1 MYEKSLLDLGLT
13 YPQSVIY
20 EFLVKEGLQ
29 KAGFIAQK
37 TQYKRGLV
45 YKVLEELEK
54 MQLVRKTQGPKF
66 VGVFE
71 ACHPVVLKDFAE
83 KREQEAKNARLSME
97 SIISSIISD
106 FNLSSD
112 KPGVIF
118 YEGIEGIKKVLTDAL
133 EDNPE
138 KSIFCFS
145 DVEGYATHLGGW
157 NKKFFTPQREE
168 KKIFEKVIA
177 PNSQKAMDF
186 MQGLQTS
193 WLTETMFIDHKPFP
207 FATEI
212 NIYNNKISIVTFS
225 TKGLIGVIIENKE
238 IYETLKSIF
247 NLTWMTGGKYY
258 QHLQPDWAKK
268 LDESEEAF

>member
-13 YPQSVIY
+13 YPQAIIY
-20 EFLVKEGLQ
+20 EFLVKEGVQ
-29 KAGFIAQK
+29 KAGVIAQK

-45 YKVLEELEK
+45 YKVLDELEK
-54 MQLVRKTQGPKF
+54 MQLVKKTQGPKF

-71 ACHPVVLKDFAE
+71 ACHPVVLRDFAE
-83 KREQEAKNARLSME
+83 KRELEAKNSRLSME

-118 YEGIEGIKKVLTDAL
+118 YEGKEGIKKVLADAL

-138 KSIFCFS
+138 KSILCFS
-145 DVEGYATHLGGW
+145 DVEGYYEHLSDW
-157 NKKFFTPQREE
+157 NKKFYTPHREE

-177 PNSQKAMDF
+177 PNSHKALEIMESLQKSM
-186 MQGLQTS
+186 
-193 WLTETMFIDHKPFP
+193 LTETMFIDHKLFP

-225 TKGLIGVIIENKE
+225 EKGLIGVIIENKE
-238 IYETLKSIF
+238 IHETLKSIF
-247 NLTWMTGGKYY
+247 NLTWITGGKYY
-258 QHLQPDWAKK
+258 KHLQPSWAKTPS
-268 LDESEEAF
+268 DEADEF